1 MSSYSHTLNHLQ
13 EMDLWLE
20 LEIHFLIFFVL
31 VEVVFF
37 SFSFFTLNAGGSHER
52 VYHKERKIR
61 NDHKS
66 PLVLAHIKTNLDL
79 FISSGPHGESDLRST
94 LTWTL
99 FIYI

>member
-20 LEIHFLIFFVL
+20 LEIHFLIFFVF

-52 VYHKERKIR
+52 VYHKERKI
-61 NDHKS
+61 
-66 PLVLAHIKTNLDL
+66 
-79 FISSGPHGESDLRST
+79 
-94 LTWTL
+94 
-99 FIYI
+99 